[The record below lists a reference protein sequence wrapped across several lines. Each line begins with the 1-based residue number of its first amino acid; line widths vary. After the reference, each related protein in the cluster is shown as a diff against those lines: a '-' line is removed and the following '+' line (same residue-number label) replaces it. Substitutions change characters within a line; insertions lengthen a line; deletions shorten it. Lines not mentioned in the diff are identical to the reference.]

1 MSPMKEKDQ
10 LNYRK
15 KKTTTTTEKLNPID
29 KLVKMHKSQDRKK
42 NNKETQNMCFT

>member
-1 MSPMKEKDQ
+1 MKEKDQ

-15 KKTTTTTEKLNPID
+15 KKKTTEKLNPID
-29 KLVKMHKSQDRKK
+29 KLVKMCKAQERKK